1 MSTGVLKKFYSSDEW
16 LRFREIILLDRRK
29 HDGIHCER
37 CDKRIVISKHIQ
49 VHHIIE
55 LTEDNYTDKMISLN
69 PDNVEVLCH
78 ICHNKH
84 HGRFNGGGHKR
95 KEKSVY
101 IVYGPP
107 MSGKTSYVIEH
118 MEKGDIVVDM
128 DSLYKA
134 VTLLP
139 KYDKPDNLKYNV
151 FAIRNS
157 IREDMGALEQ
167 LGL

>member
-1 MSTGVLKKFYSSDEW
+1 
-16 LRFREIILLDRRK
+16 
-29 HDGIHCER
+29 
-37 CDKRIVISKHIQ
+37 
-49 VHHIIE
+49 
-55 LTEDNYTDKMISLN
+55 
-69 PDNVEVLCH
+69 
-78 ICHNKH
+78 
-84 HGRFNGGGHKR
+84 
-95 KEKSVY
+95 
-101 IVYGPP
+101 

-157 IREDMGALEQ
+157 IIENIKRRYGGFRTAWIIGGYPRKVERERLAKETNANLIFLDVDKETCIKRLEACNDYRADHKEEWINYIDKWFSEYRR
-167 LGL
+167 